1 MLTGRISKR
10 ENIHATISGVDVEIL
25 DVERI
30 EQKCYNFN
38 SDKKINVLINRP
50 GEVKRW
56 TSGSGRSL
64 KYWTKVAL

>member
-1 MLTGRISKR
+1 M
-10 ENIHATISGVDVEIL
+10 EIL

-30 EQKCYNFN
+30 ERKCYNFN
-38 SDKKINVLINRP
+38 SNKKINVLINRM

-56 TSGSGRSL
+56 TSESGRLL

>member
-1 MLTGRISKR
+1 M
-10 ENIHATISGVDVEIL
+10 EIL

-38 SDKKINVLINRP
+38 SGKKINVLINKL

-56 TSGSGRSL
+56 TSGFGRLL

>member
-1 MLTGRISKR
+1 M
-10 ENIHATISGVDVEIL
+10 EIL

-38 SDKKINVLINRP
+38 NDKKINVLINRL

-56 TSGSGRSL
+56 TSGSGRLL
-64 KYWTKVAL
+64 KY

>member
-1 MLTGRISKR
+1 M
-10 ENIHATISGVDVEIL
+10 EIL

-38 SDKKINVLINRP
+38 SGKKINVLINKL

-56 TSGSGRSL
+56 TSGSGRLL

>member
-1 MLTGRISKR
+1 
-10 ENIHATISGVDVEIL
+10 VEIL

-50 GEVKRW
+50 GGEVKRW

>member
-1 MLTGRISKR
+1 M
-10 ENIHATISGVDVEIL
+10 EIL

-56 TSGSGRSL
+56 TSGAGRSL

>member
-1 MLTGRISKR
+1 M
-10 ENIHATISGVDVEIL
+10 EIL

-38 SDKKINVLINRP
+38 SDTKINVLINRP
-50 GEVKRW
+50 GEVKR
-56 TSGSGRSL
+56 SL

>member
-1 MLTGRISKR
+1 M
-10 ENIHATISGVDVEIL
+10 EIL
-25 DVERI
+25 DVEQI

-38 SDKKINVLINRP
+38 SDKKINVLINRL

-56 TSGSGRSL
+56 MSESGRSL

>member
-1 MLTGRISKR
+1 M
-10 ENIHATISGVDVEIL
+10 EIL

-38 SDKKINVLINRP
+38 SGKKINVLINKLR
-50 GEVKRW
+50 EVKRW

>member
-1 MLTGRISKR
+1 M
-10 ENIHATISGVDVEIL
+10 EIL

-50 GEVKRW
+50 EKVKRW

>member
-1 MLTGRISKR
+1 M
-10 ENIHATISGVDVEIL
+10 EIL

-38 SDKKINVLINRP
+38 SGKKINVLINKL

>member
-1 MLTGRISKR
+1 M
-10 ENIHATISGVDVEIL
+10 EIL
-25 DVERI
+25 DVEQI

-38 SDKKINVLINRP
+38 SDKKINVLINRS

>member
-1 MLTGRISKR
+1 M
-10 ENIHATISGVDVEIL
+10 EIL

-38 SDKKINVLINRP
+38 SDKKINVLVNGL

-56 TSGSGRSL
+56 TSESGRSL

>member
-1 MLTGRISKR
+1 
-10 ENIHATISGVDVEIL
+10 VEIL
-25 DVERI
+25 DVEQI

-56 TSGSGRSL
+56 TSGSGQSL

>member
-1 MLTGRISKR
+1 M
-10 ENIHATISGVDVEIL
+10 EIL

-38 SDKKINVLINRP
+38 SSKKINVLINKL

-56 TSGSGRSL
+56 TSGSGQSL